1 MTTLVEQKIDYQKL
15 FKLRL
20 VVARFGEMDINR
32 WWNTK
37 GILGKYGSLAIKRGF
52 PRTNEFA
59 QARIAF
65 SVARNRCKEI
75 FDPPGCMTLWH
86 LPALIEEQFE
96 TQWHVWQSQL
106 ENWSPFFGELELP
119 GEKDLI
125 QFLLNLN
132 LVTTPQVKTVKQL
145 RRSAEG
151 RAVPITGVHEIS
163 NDIMVVLAAGFSRGE
178 PDNPSVP
185 YARLED

>member
-1 MTTLVEQKIDYQKL
+1 MITLVEHKIDYQKL

-20 VVARFGEMDINR
+20 VVTRYGEMDINR
-32 WWNTK
+32 WWNTRAM
-37 GILGKYGSLAIKRGF
+37 LGSYGSMALKRGL
-52 PRTNEFA
+52 PRTYTFS
-59 QARIAF
+59 QARIVF
-65 SVARNRCKEI
+65 TVAQNRCREL
-75 FDPPGCMTLWH
+75 FDPPGCMTLWN

-106 ENWSPFFGELELP
+106 DNWSPFFGELELP
-119 GEKDLI
+119 VEKDLI

-132 LVTTPQVKTVKQL
+132 LITTTQVKTVKQL

-163 NDIMVVLAAGFSRGE
+163 NDIMVVLAAGFSRSE
-178 PDNPSVP
+178 PGSPAVP